1 MRNPLKHL
9 PYPLNLGLA
18 RDSSIITCT
27 LDESLNLVPF
37 TFDEPDVIAL
47 CVDPYCD
54 EPAIDSDDV
63 TSVWCEKCATGS
75 YS

>member
-1 MRNPLKHL
+1 MKDT
-9 PYPLNLGLA
+9 YPLNLGLA
-18 RDSSIITCT
+18 RDSSIIMLT
-27 LDESLNLVPF
+27 LDESLNLIPFNEEDTVP
-37 TFDEPDVIAL
+37 L
-47 CVDPYCD
+47 CVDPYCT